1 MLLTGLWRRVWRRV
15 RGRSL
20 VWISLLSLGVLAGAT
35 ALIVTT
41 EGLNVKDGIWWAIV
55 TMTTVGYGDI
65 SPSTPWGRMVAAVL
79 MVFGIGLLS
88 VLTVTVATQ
97 LIEHKSKVERG
108 LKQVKEKGHI
118 LLCGWNPTAA
128 DVLGNL
134 KADRRSSP
142 VVIIAD
148 LERRPVEDHAVGFVQ
163 GGVSRETLD
172 LANASQAEG
181 AVVVGDMG
189 VIDPQSRDAKT
200 LITALT
206 IKDYNPEIYVCIEL
220 LSEESLK
227 HAAVSRADEVI
238 VSGDLTGGLL
248 SRAAMDHGTSLVVS
262 HLVRTDVSSEFYRLR
277 LPAEWSGMAFSECL
291 LQAKHSHDLLVVA
304 VETTSGDLLINPP
317 VDYRMQPEDTI
328 VVISQERPEI

>member
-1 MLLTGLWRRVWRRV
+1 MLLTGLWRHVWRRI

-41 EGLNVKDGIWWAIV
+41 EGLAIKDGVWWAIV

-65 SPSTPWGRMVAAVL
+65 SPSTPWGRLVAAVL
-79 MVFGIGLLS
+79 MVCGIGLLS
-88 VLTVTVATQ
+88 VLTATVATQ
-97 LIEHKSKVERG
+97 LIEHQSKVERG
-108 LKQVKEKGHI
+108 LKQVKEEGHI

-134 KADRRSSP
+134 KADRRSCP
-142 VVIIAD
+142 VVMIAD
-148 LERRPVEDHAVGFVQ
+148 LERRPVEDHSVGFVQ
-163 GGVSRETLD
+163 GSVTLETLD

-181 AVVVGDMG
+181 AVVVGDLT
-189 VIDPQSRDAKT
+189 IADAQSRDAKT

-206 IKDYNPEIYVCIEL
+206 IKDYRPDLYVCIEL
-220 LSEESLK
+220 VSRESLK

-248 SRAAMDHGTSLVVS
+248 SRAVMDHGTSRVVS
-262 HLVRTDVSSEFYRLR
+262 HLVRTDVMGEFYRLH
-277 LPAEWSGMAFSECL
+277 LPPEWSGMTFSECL
-291 LQAKHSHDLLVVA
+291 LQAKQSHDFLVVA
-304 VETTSGDLLINPP
+304 AETASGDLLINPP